1 METGHTVICEVQV
14 LLKMKQ
20 KHSNNIKHR
29 PGGKGIFKTCSQKL
43 PNSSIFHYQS
53 LTQQVKRRRTA
64 NIHGLKH
71 LSQHKEP
78 RLVFSVVS
86 PQLKKKNTVLLQ
98 ISALGRL
105 LLYWIVWKVPQP
117 FTKRMLWSPGER
129 EAVRVWCRGGV
140 TRQKTTTDCQQMLE
154 LQCLFVMVGW
164 TQWHT
169 QKFFIGPARWDHWK
183 YWGGN

>member
-86 PQLKKKNTVLLQ
+86 PQLKKKKYSIIADLSTWSTV
-98 ISALGRL
+98 
-105 LLYWIVWKVPQP
+105 
-117 FTKRMLWSPGER
+117 
-129 EAVRVWCRGGV
+129 AVLNCVESTATV
-140 TRQKTTTDCQQMLE
+140 
-154 LQCLFVMVGW
+154 
-164 TQWHT
+164 
-169 QKFFIGPARWDHWK
+169 
-183 YWGGN
+183 Y